1 MLISFPLP
9 GYPLNNTKSFYI
21 QLLGKYGPNIF
32 NKQLYKN
39 YSIKLRN
46 WLNVSYCWGQQH
58 FMSGQYP
65 ILVSSAKLGISL
77 WS

>member
-9 GYPLNNTKSFYI
+9 GYSLNNTKSFLI
-21 QLLGKYGPNIF
+21 QLLEKYGPNIF

-46 WLNVSYCWGQQH
+46 
-58 FMSGQYP
+58 
-65 ILVSSAKLGISL
+65 
-77 WS
+77 

>member
-1 MLISFPLP
+1 M
-9 GYPLNNTKSFYI
+9 
-21 QLLGKYGPNIF
+21 QLLEKYGPNFF

-39 YSIKLRN
+39 YSIRLRN
-46 WLNVSYCWGQQH
+46 WLNNVLYCWGQQD

-65 ILVSSAKLGISL
+65 ILVSSAKLGISI